1 MKWRTG
7 VFISVF
13 FFPKSIIETHNTAIT
28 LQSMDEYL
36 TLNITLLAV
45 LSHGAVC
52 S

>member
-1 MKWRTG
+1 MTG
-7 VFISVF
+7 VFISVY
-13 FFPKSIIETHNTAIT
+13 FFPKSIMETHNTVIT

-36 TLNITLLAV
+36 MLNITLLAG